1 MVHFLY
7 GQMKHAIDVA
17 PSTVFIISAE
27 SFSMPIRELQTSGIL
42 GLSIMIFR
50 YKVIISLRYWQ

>member
-1 MVHFLY
+1 
-7 GQMKHAIDVA
+7 MKHAINVA
-17 PSTVFIISAE
+17 PSTVFISSAE

-42 GLSIMIFR
+42 GLSIMNFR